1 MDELN
6 YKKPNNR
13 ACKRHSASSK
23 IRVTCHKKGAADCGP
38 KLSAM
43 VLDLSQ
49 AGARL
54 LVSVPLQVGDEI
66 VLGLERPSDQR
77 TLTRHGTVVWSFPIR
92 KNGYAVGLRLT
103 EPILGDDLAHVT
115 I

>member
-6 YKKPNNR
+6 YKKPNQR
-13 ACKRHSASSK
+13 ACKRHSASLK
-23 IRVTCHKKGAADCGP
+23 LRVTCHKKGVADCGP
-38 KLSAM
+38 KLSAV

-66 VLGLERPSDQR
+66 VLGLERPLEQR
-77 TLTRHGTVVWSFPIR
+77 TLTRLGTVIWSFQIR

>member
-6 YKKPNNR
+6 YKKPNHR
-13 ACKRHSASSK
+13 AGKRHSASLTL
-23 IRVTCHKKGAADCGP
+23 RVTCHKKGAGDCGP
-38 KLSAM
+38 KLAAV
-43 VLDLSQ
+43 VLDLSE

-66 VLGLERPSDQR
+66 VLGLERPLDQR
-77 TLTRHGTVVWSFPIR
+77 TLTRHGTVVWSFQIR
-92 KNGYAVGLRLT
+92 KDGYAVGLRLT
-103 EPILGDDLAHVT
+103 EPIVGDDLVHVT